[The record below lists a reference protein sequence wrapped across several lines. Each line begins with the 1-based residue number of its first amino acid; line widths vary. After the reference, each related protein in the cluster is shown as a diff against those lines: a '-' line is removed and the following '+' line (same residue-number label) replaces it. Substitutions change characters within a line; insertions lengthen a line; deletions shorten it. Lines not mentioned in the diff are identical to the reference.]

1 MSAHCASVATAHDDC
16 KLAKISPLSLL
27 STTSALPLWSTGGI
41 SPTPTESASSSYSS
55 PQEGSPED
63 AFMQRCQQQIARIVA
78 ASSGDGVETELPMLS
93 RMGQLPPGA
102 HVRLTGANLR
112 LASSLSALTE
122 PRTLASDTPFS
133 PVESRNGRK
142 RAWQP
147 FTEGEELPHT
157 ATWLDGSAANL
168 WQSGSKFTKP
178 DDWLPA
184 APEMQQPDL
193 SVALG
198 ELADDFFDFS
208 PAVGYGLLTDGEGY
222 PDHLPFL

>member
-1 MSAHCASVATAHDDC
+1 
-16 KLAKISPLSLL
+16 
-27 STTSALPLWSTGGI
+27 
-41 SPTPTESASSSYSS
+41 
-55 PQEGSPED
+55 
-63 AFMQRCQQQIARIVA
+63 
-78 ASSGDGVETELPMLS
+78 MLS

>member
-1 MSAHCASVATAHDDC
+1 
-16 KLAKISPLSLL
+16 
-27 STTSALPLWSTGGI
+27 
-41 SPTPTESASSSYSS
+41 
-55 PQEGSPED
+55 
-63 AFMQRCQQQIARIVA
+63 MQRCQQQIARIVA
-78 ASSGDGVETELPMLS
+78 ASDGVETELPMLS

-102 HVRLTGANLR
+102 HMRLTGANLR

-133 PVESRNGRK
+133 PVGSRNGRK
-142 RAWQP
+142 RSWQP
-147 FTEGEELPHT
+147 FAEGEEVPHT

-184 APEMQQPDL
+184 APEMQQSDL

-198 ELADDFFDFS
+198 ELAGTRAPLLPPPLP
-208 PAVGYGLLTDGEGY
+208 PAMQHSAH
-222 PDHLPFL
+222 P

>member
-1 MSAHCASVATAHDDC
+1 
-16 KLAKISPLSLL
+16 
-27 STTSALPLWSTGGI
+27 
-41 SPTPTESASSSYSS
+41 
-55 PQEGSPED
+55 
-63 AFMQRCQQQIARIVA
+63 MQRCQQQIARIVA
-78 ASSGDGVETELPMLS
+78 ASDGVETELPMLS

-102 HVRLTGANLR
+102 HMRLTGANLR

-122 PRTLASDTPFS
+122 P
-133 PVESRNGRK
+133 NGRK

-147 FTEGEELPHT
+147 FAEGEELPHT

-184 APEMQQPDL
+184 APEMQQSDL

-198 ELADDFFDFS
+198 ELAGTRAPLLPPPLP
-208 PAVGYGLLTDGEGY
+208 PAMQHSTH
-222 PDHLPFL
+222 P